1 MRGEPPN
8 RASIIK
14 TFEREAELL
23 VVHQLD
29 LLAQIEAQLRAV
41 HHTMRRIERL
51 RGGKHHVGAELS
63 NGERATTLA
72 GLSGELED
80 LDQHLLME
88 HECCDLMQETI
99 KEMQARLADLKQTAA
114 RLEQHRGEREPPNRG
129 GSIGA

>member
-1 MRGEPPN
+1 MSGESST
-8 RASIIK
+8 RASIIR
-14 TFEREAELL
+14 TFEREAEML

-51 RGGKHHVGAELS
+51 RGGKRHVGPELS

-80 LDQHLLME
+80 LDQHLLIE
-88 HECCDLMQETI
+88 HECCGLMQETI
-99 KEMQARLADLKQTAA
+99 KEMQARLAGLKQTAA
-114 RLEQHRGEREPPNRG
+114 RLEQHSDQREPPNQD
-129 GSIGA
+129 GSIGT